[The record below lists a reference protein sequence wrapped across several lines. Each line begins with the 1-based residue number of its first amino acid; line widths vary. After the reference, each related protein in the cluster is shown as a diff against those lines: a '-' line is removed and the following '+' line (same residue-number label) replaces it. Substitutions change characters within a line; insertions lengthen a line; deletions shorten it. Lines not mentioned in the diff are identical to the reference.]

1 MAELRFG
8 SLPWKKISYDVHP
21 VEVNPSPSASIT
33 VLPPIPWRPLPHS
46 TNSIVIPAMH
56 LEEKD
61 GDIISVPNVRRK
73 RELIPSIA
81 REGITYK
88 VQDGKLFGKGKKP
101 GQEYQITDI
110 TLKEISARKIF
121 RDMDDVEHI
130 RYTCIVESPKWDS
143 EKKFE
148 VDEKDLPL
156 LFQKVHESYH
166 ETLLFQRGADA
177 ISEIISNVFEEC
189 KDKMATS
196 RSYAKSGW
204 YEEDGKI
211 CYRIGNHDY
220 YRSWEIPNVSLMKPS
235 RWYTIFLDG
244 HAFLKVGHNG
254 REITTLYLYS
264 HMGYSLF
271 FFRKAGYTIAFV
283 LFVKG
288 WTGSLK
294 TSTAVELV
302 NPFETDVNNRII
314 PLNDSSWARIRELLQ
329 LAQDAISLVDDFAK
343 TQKKLSKDGTIIIE
357 NIHRSIGNGKL
368 PEKKKPGGVGN
379 QSTYIRTLV
388 IETGEDSPEL
398 GMSSL
403 MRVILICVDRNT
415 FDGSVLE
422 VFQRNRSIMQ
432 LYFALYIEFLSS
444 NVEYVVQIIQTGW
457 KKYRP
462 ECESITAEPRLIESA
477 MCLRIQ
483 LDLTIE
489 FGLWCGADKYEMEKF
504 RSESIMHIASVVRGS
519 DSESTQ
525 IRADILFVKAIW
537 KQVTDGTKYQ
547 LADNGNE
554 YHKNRMSSNIGF
566 YDRENDFI
574 WLKMEDAHVAAQDYC
589 RKHGLFLTDN
599 TKIIKQALFEHGIL
613 DRPEKGWVWRWTQ
626 GGDRGRFIRL
636 RLSKIKEIEKQED
649 E

>member
-1 MAELRFG
+1 MAELHFG
-8 SLPWKKISYDVHP
+8 SLPWKTISFDVHS
-21 VEVNPSPSASIT
+21 VEVNPSPSVSIT
-33 VLPPIPWRPLPHS
+33 VLPPIPLRPLPQS
-46 TNSIVIPAMH
+46 TNNIVIPAMH
-56 LEEKD
+56 IEEKD
-61 GDIISVPNVRRK
+61 GDFISVPNVSRK
-73 RELIPSIA
+73 REVIPSIV

-121 RDMDDVEHI
+121 RDLDDVEHI
-130 RYTCIVESPKWDS
+130 RYTCVVESPKWDS
-143 EKKFE
+143 AKEFE

-398 GMSSL
+398 GMSSF

-483 LDLTIE
+483 LDLIKE
-489 FGLWCGADKYEMEKF
+489 FGLWCGADRYEMEKF
-504 RSESIMHIASVVRGS
+504 RSESIEHIASVVRGS